1 MLSGEEP
8 EYEAILQQL
17 YCYSYHSWSAGNI
30 LTLDDHALL
39 LQELDHALKQYQL
52 VSVCE
57 KWYSLGVQLKVSTE
71 MLDRIRAQ
79 IPDSRGCLPEML
91 KAWLS
96 ISDNPSWKAL
106 TDALN
111 SAIVGDY
118 GLAEYLE
125 SKYCPLKD
133 VEESKH

>member
-1 MLSGEEP
+1 
-8 EYEAILQQL
+8 
-17 YCYSYHSWSAGNI
+17 
-30 LTLDDHALL
+30 
-39 LQELDHALKQYQL
+39 
-52 VSVCE
+52 
-57 KWYSLGVQLKVSTE
+57 

-111 SAIVGDY
+111 SITVSDY
-118 GLAEYLE
+118 GLAGYLE
-125 SKYCPLKD
+125 SKYYPLKD